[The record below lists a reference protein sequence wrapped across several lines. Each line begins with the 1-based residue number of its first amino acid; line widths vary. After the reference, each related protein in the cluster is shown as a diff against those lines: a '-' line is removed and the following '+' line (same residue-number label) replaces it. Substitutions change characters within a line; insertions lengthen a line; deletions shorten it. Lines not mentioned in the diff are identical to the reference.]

1 MYQTYRC
8 NRLGGTLC
16 YIWREIKDRP
26 RDGELHMAKSLK
38 SRKQEFVRD
47 SIYDAAIDL
56 FVRQGFQETSVEDVA
71 KAASVSRRSFFRY
84 FTTKDHL
91 LAYSIMKYGDV
102 LVSAVASSPAESA
115 AIEVVHDAV
124 LAGTHFATSQPRTRQ
139 LMVITSRNL
148 PARQALRSRMVEV
161 EIRLSEAFAA
171 RTRKET
177 RDDFRPRMLAVLT
190 LTVVDLSLPLWFKGD
205 FEDCSTAS
213 KFVFEQLSRVLCEP
227 NELQTSAAPQK
238 RKLKPATTKDRIS
251 ASYLECT
258 VVHEVLSPSSGR
270 THAATLGGN

>member
-1 MYQTYRC
+1 
-8 NRLGGTLC
+8 
-16 YIWREIKDRP
+16 
-26 RDGELHMAKSLK
+26 MAKSLK

-71 KAASVSRRSFFRY
+71 KAAGVSRRSFFRY

-102 LVSAVASSPAESA
+102 LVSAVAASPAESS
-115 AIEVVHDAV
+115 AIEVVHDTV
-124 LAGTHFATSQPRTRQ
+124 LAGTQFSAAQPRTRQ
-139 LMVITSRNL
+139 IMGITARNL
-148 PARQALRSRMVEV
+148 SARQALRSRMVEV

-177 RDDFRPRMLAVLT
+177 KDDFRPRMLAVLT
-190 LTVVDLSLPLWFKGD
+190 LTVVDLSLFSWFKGD

-213 KFVFEQLSRVLCEP
+213 KFVFEQLSRVLCES
-227 NELQTSAAPQK
+227 EETSTSAK
-238 RKLKPATTKDRIS
+238 SGIRKLTSTATTVRK
-251 ASYLECT
+251 
-258 VVHEVLSPSSGR
+258 P
-270 THAATLGGN
+270 LGAR

>member
-1 MYQTYRC
+1 
-8 NRLGGTLC
+8 
-16 YIWREIKDRP
+16 
-26 RDGELHMAKSLK
+26 MAKSLK

-71 KAASVSRRSFFRY
+71 KAAGVSRRSFFRY

-102 LVSAVASSPAESA
+102 LVSAVAASPAESS
-115 AIEVVHDAV
+115 AIEVVHDTV
-124 LAGTHFATSQPRTRQ
+124 LAGIQFSVAQPRTRQ
-139 LMVITSRNL
+139 IMGITSRNL
-148 PARQALRSRMVEV
+148 HARQALRSRMVEV

-171 RTRKET
+171 RTRNET
-177 RDDFRPRMLAVLT
+177 KNDFRPRMLAVLT
-190 LTVVDLSLPLWFKGD
+190 LTVVDLSLFSWFKGD

-227 NELQTSAAPQK
+227 NELRTSVAPQI
-238 RKLKPATTKDRIS
+238 RKLRPATTKGRKTPGRQ
-251 ASYLECT
+251 AS
-258 VVHEVLSPSSGR
+258 VV
-270 THAATLGGN
+270 